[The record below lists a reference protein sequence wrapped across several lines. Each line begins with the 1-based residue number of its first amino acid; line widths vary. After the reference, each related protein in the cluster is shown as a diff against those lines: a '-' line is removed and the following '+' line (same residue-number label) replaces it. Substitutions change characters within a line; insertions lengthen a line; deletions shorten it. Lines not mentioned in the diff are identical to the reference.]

1 MPQHTGSK
9 NNQQNDDHLRVRGYD
24 ENLQNRVAIRKTNGH
39 LQIERLL
46 HFGVRAR
53 QKVEHGQKDEEKQ
66 LKHGRRHRRRRRRHR
81 RRRKRSRR
89 RSRLAMVLVVLI
101 AVGTRFLS
109 HESRRRGS

>member
-1 MPQHTGSK
+1 M
-9 NNQQNDDHLRVRGYD
+9 Y
-24 ENLQNRVAIRKTNGH
+24 EVASGVTTNGH

-66 LKHGRRHRRRRRRHR
+66 LKHGRRHRRRRRR
-81 RRRKRSRR
+81 KRSRR